1 MSLYKVDVI
10 VEARSKSKR
19 FPNKVLKKIGNKKVL
34 EIMIDRLKN
43 IEGINDII
51 VATTRNKED
60 EEMIKIAKKKNV
72 KFYKGSE
79 NDVLKR
85 VLLAA
90 KKFKTDVIV
99 EITGDNILVDYK
111 ISTDVIK
118 FYLKNKTKYDFVSN
132 DIEIYL
138 NNRKSNGPLGFST
151 KVFSTKILSKIDKL
165 AKHPIDREHVA
176 NYIVKNYKKF
186 RIKNVNLPKFLK
198 KENFRLTMDY
208 KEDYEVIK
216 KVYNNLYSKNKNFTA
231 IDIVSYFKKNPKVK
245 LINLDCVQARYKY

>member
-19 FPNKVLKKIGNKKVL
+19 FPKKVLKKIGNKKVL

-43 IEGINDII
+43 IDGINDII
-51 VATTRNKED
+51 IATTRNKED
-60 EEMIKIAKKKNV
+60 EEIVKIAKKKNV

-99 EITGDNILVDYK
+99 EITGDTILVDHK
-111 ISTDVIK
+111 ISNDVIE
-118 FYLKNKTKYDFVSN
+118 FYLKNKKKYDFVSN
-132 DIEIYL
+132 DIQIYL
-138 NNRKSNGPLGFST
+138 NNRKINGPLGFST

-165 AKHPIDREHVA
+165 TKHPIDREHVA

-198 KENFRLTMDY
+198 NENFRLTMDY

-216 KVYNNLYSKNKNFTA
+216 KVYGNLYPKNKNFTA
-231 IDIVSYFKKNPKVK
+231 IDIVDYFKKNSKVK
-245 LINLDCVQARYKY
+245 LINSDCIQARYKY